1 MGVWRIRR
9 KSRYCHENESRK
21 KKDRAHPQSDA
32 VVDRKM
38 NRDARITH
46 KGMAKKRKSAV
57 DFLQSITKNN
67 LKKK

>member
-1 MGVWRIRR
+1 MKTKAER
-9 KSRYCHENESRK
+9 

-32 VVDRKM
+32 VVDWKM
-38 NRDARITH
+38 NSDARITH

-67 LKKK
+67 LNKK